1 MREIFKK
8 YLINAKENNKLVAIR
23 TNIEDAD
30 KFSVGYI
37 LGLNDETISI
47 KAINPQGLPDGVFTI
62 QTKDLYGIDID
73 DIYIRKLEIREKNA
87 KKIFSDIPAPSFF
100 SDVTVNISKI
110 LLKAKDSRQL
120 IHINFYRDIGLYGL
134 INEID
139 EEEFVIEVYNEDGL
153 YDGTSVFLIEDIKNI
168 NWDDEDIRLIDILKN
183 KKNTS
188 SNTHYNQ
195 HKSKEVQ

>member
-1 MREIFKK
+1 MREIFEK
-8 YLINAKENNKLVAIR
+8 YLNKAKEHNKLVAIR
-23 TNIEDAD
+23 TNIENAD

-62 QTKDLYGIDID
+62 QTKDLYGIDLD
-73 DIYIRKLEIREKNA
+73 DIYIRKLEIREENS

-100 SDVTVNISKI
+100 SDVNVNISKI
-110 LLKAKDSRQL
+110 LHKAKDSRQL

-134 INEID
+134 INEIND
-139 EEEFVIEVYNEDGL
+139 EEFVIEVYNDDGL

-168 NWDDEDIRLIDILKN
+168 IWDDEDIRLIDIIKN

-188 SNTHYNQ
+188 PITQ
-195 HKSKEVQ
+195 RDQDKTIQLQ

>member
-134 INEID
+134 INEIN